1 MHYTQRMNFLAH
13 LHLATLADS
22 SLLGNLLADF
32 VRGNPQGEYSP
43 EIVAG
48 IMMHRR
54 VDVMTDI
61 LPLVKEARGYFSA
74 DYRRVAPITLDVLWD
89 HFLSRNW
96 DKLMPD
102 CSLPDFIEHAQ
113 CQILPHLP
121 LTPARFQNLNAYL
134 WPERWLERYAELPF
148 IADVLQGM
156 ANRRPKLAALA
167 GSFHDIEQHYQ
178 PLEQLFWA
186 FYPAMMAQAQDKQI

>member
-1 MHYTQRMNFLAH
+1 MNFLAH

-32 VRGNPQGEYSP
+32 VRGNPQDEYAP

-54 VDVMTDI
+54 VDVMTDAQ
-61 LPLVKEARGYFSA
+61 PLVKEARRYFSA

-89 HFLSRNW
+89 HFLARNW
-96 DKLMPD
+96 DKLVPD
-102 CSLPDFIEHAQ
+102 YTLPGFIQHAQ
-113 CQILPHLP
+113 NQIVPHLP
-121 LTPARFQNLNAYL
+121 QTPARFQHLNAYL
-134 WPERWLERYAELPF
+134 WQERWLERYAELPF

-167 GSFHDIEQHYQ
+167 GSFQDIEQHYQ

-186 FYPAMMAQAQDKQI
+186 FYPAMMLQAQRQQI